1 MVLNRSVSGQK
12 PPDDPVSEQ
21 RRSEEDV
28 SLETG
33 ASVEATTNTKVA
45 EPPYTIFDLWR
56 RYLLMSLLSLIGIW
70 SAISNSIY
78 FPAIPTLE
86 REFDVSSEA
95 INLTMVAYL
104 VLQGLAPTL
113 VSNFADTYGRRPM
126 VLIAFCVYIGANIG
140 LAVCNTYWLLVF
152 LRCVQA
158 GGIAQVIAINSGI
171 AGDVCVPANRGAFV
185 GVVSGMLLV
194 GQAFGSLIGSA
205 LIARWNWRA
214 VFVFLAIGAG
224 VTLLFIFVFLTETC
238 RSIAGNGSVRPKNP
252 IHIAPALYFPG
263 YKEHMNNNRCT
274 IRPRVKLDFL
284 APWRILIRAKVMAV
298 LLPGGLQFTAWTMS
312 LTSLSTALENDPW
325 NYSVFH
331 VGLMYLPQGI
341 CCLVA
346 SLLAGRML
354 NYYYGWRRGKFDKKY
369 EDCEKEQRPPFN
381 KIRVRLDL
389 AIIPTICTLL
399 GLLLFGWTLDKETSV
414 VGVVIGTCFTSFG
427 TSSFI
432 AIVTTMLVDLYPSR
446 GLAST
451 SCVNFVRCI
460 LAAAFIAA
468 LDRMVKSMG
477 IGWVYTLMAALCL
490 VANLLLIYVVV
501 QHLKH
506 LKRNL

>member
-171 AGDVCVPANRGAFV
+171 AGDVCVGP
-185 GVVSGMLLV
+185 LLV
-194 GQAFGSLIGSA
+194 
-205 LIARWNWRA
+205 
-214 VFVFLAIGAG
+214 
-224 VTLLFIFVFLTETC
+224 
-238 RSIAGNGSVRPKNP
+238 
-252 IHIAPALYFPG
+252 
-263 YKEHMNNNRCT
+263 
-274 IRPRVKLDFL
+274 
-284 APWRILIRAKVMAV
+284 
-298 LLPGGLQFTAWTMS
+298 
-312 LTSLSTALENDPW
+312 
-325 NYSVFH
+325 
-331 VGLMYLPQGI
+331 
-341 CCLVA
+341 
-346 SLLAGRML
+346 
-354 NYYYGWRRGKFDKKY
+354 
-369 EDCEKEQRPPFN
+369 
-381 KIRVRLDL
+381 
-389 AIIPTICTLL
+389 
-399 GLLLFGWTLDKETSV
+399 
-414 VGVVIGTCFTSFG
+414 
-427 TSSFI
+427 
-432 AIVTTMLVDLYPSR
+432 
-446 GLAST
+446 
-451 SCVNFVRCI
+451 
-460 LAAAFIAA
+460 
-468 LDRMVKSMG
+468 
-477 IGWVYTLMAALCL
+477 LCL
-490 VANLLLIYVVV
+490 GCSLWARRLALL
-501 QHLKH
+501 
-506 LKRNL
+506 